1 MELGFIGLGRMG
13 MNMVI
18 RLVQG
23 GHRIVVYN
31 RSPEKV
37 RDAEAQGAVGATS
50 VADLVARLARPR
62 AVWIMVPSGSATQ
75 DMIDTVARPLDRDGI
90 SFQGGHSKF

>member
-18 RLVQG
+18 RLVRG
-23 GHRIVVYN
+23 GHRVVVYN

-37 RDAEAQGAVGATS
+37 READRARRSRRGVRGGPGRAARAAAGHLGHGAAGRAP
-50 VADLVARLARPR
+50 PR
-62 AVWIMVPSGSATQ
+62 T
-75 DMIDTVARPLDRDGI
+75 
-90 SFQGGHSKF
+90 

>member
-23 GHRIVVYN
+23 GHRVVVYN

-37 RDAEAQGAVGATS
+37 REAEARGAAGQAAS
-50 VADLVARLARPR
+50 MHWSLVNSHWSL
-62 AVWIMVPSGSATQ
+62 VE
-75 DMIDTVARPLDRDGI
+75 
-90 SFQGGHSKF
+90 